1 MSSLKNLDTYILAKS
16 IASDSFPTDKLSFN
30 SFSYI
35 FKLLL
40 APMVLNIVL
49 KLKKLEHK
57 IKENINITVIFKYL

>member
-40 APMVLNIVL
+40 APMVL

>member
-16 IASDSFPTDKLSFN
+16 IASDSFPTDKLCFN

-40 APMVLNIVL
+40 APMVL